1 MAYIRDVLQNCL
13 DRQARI
19 VGVVTGS
26 GEVARAAVAAEA
38 DLLIALNAGLYRNS
52 GHSSLAAYQP
62 YGHANEQTEA
72 IVREQILPHAGGVPI
87 VAGVC
92 SPADATETLAYLK
105 RLKLL
110 NVQGVTNWPSAGL
123 IDGNYRA
130 ALEDAGLGS
139 QNEVALLQRAR
150 ELGFVTFAYAY
161 NNVDVR
167 VFLQGGADALIL
179 TLGVTRS
186 IDDIREKRD
195 RVQRAIVYLNGM
207 LAEVKAWGR
216 RVPCLAY
223 GGPITSPEDAE
234 QLFGLSNIDGFAGGS
249 VFERLPMRDITGSV
263 VRSFKS
269 AASERGGRGERAE
282 HGGLGQMIGASA
294 PMRELF
300 ALIRRI
306 APYDVNVC
314 IEGESGTGKELVAT
328 HIHRM
333 SSRAHQPFVTLNCG
347 AIPETLLE
355 SELFGHEKGAFTG
368 AERRR
373 LGKFELA
380 HRGTLFLDEIATLSP
395 HGQVSLLRALQQRE
409 ILRVG
414 AETAIP
420 VDVRVLA
427 ASNQR
432 LSELVEKGHF
442 RADLYHRLNQITL
455 QVPALR
461 ERIDDLPLLLA
472 DVLSKLQ
479 IQLNRKLSGVS
490 PRFMAK
496 LNAHTWSGNVRELQH
511 AILHAALREDGPL
524 LEGAHFLP
532 NTERNTAE
540 PLDNNSRGDKWR
552 QAVRRALRDARG
564 NKSRAAAALGVTRK
578 TLYAW
583 MRELSDEQ

>member
-1 MAYIRDVLQNCL
+1 MADIKGVLQRCI
-13 DRQARI
+13 DRQARV

-26 GEVARAAVAAEA
+26 GEVARAAVSAEA
-38 DLLIALNAGLYRNS
+38 DLLIALNAGLYRQS

-62 YGHANEQTEA
+62 YGNANEQTEA
-72 IVREQILPHAGGVPI
+72 ILHQHILPHAGGVPV
-87 VAGVC
+87 VAGIC
-92 SPADATETLAYLK
+92 SLAEGAETTEYLK
-105 RLKLL
+105 RLKRL
-110 NVQGVTNWPSAGL
+110 NVSGVTNWPSVGL
-123 IDGNYRA
+123 IDGAYRE

-139 QNEVALLQRAR
+139 RNEVALLQRAR
-150 ELGFVTFAYAY
+150 EMGFVTFAYAY

-179 TLGVTRS
+179 TMGVTRS

-195 RVQRAIVYLNGM
+195 RLQRAIVYLNGM
-207 LAEVKAWGR
+207 LAEVKTWGR
-216 RVPCLAY
+216 RLPCLAY
-223 GGPITSPEDAE
+223 GGPITSPDDAE
-234 QLFGLSNIDGFAGGS
+234 QLFRMSNIDGFAGGS

-269 AASERGGRGERAE
+269 AAAERHEQADS
-282 HGGLGQMIGASA
+282 GLGQMIGSSA

-380 HRGTLFLDEIATLSP
+380 NRGTLFLDEIATLSP

-409 ILRVG
+409 ITRVG
-414 AETAIP
+414 AENTIP

-432 LSELVEKGHF
+432 LNELVEQGGF

-455 QVPALR
+455 QVPPLR
-461 ERIDDLPLLLA
+461 ERLDDLPLLLA
-472 DVLSKLQ
+472 DILRKLQ
-479 IQLNRKLSGVS
+479 IQLNRKLSGVA
-490 PRFMAK
+490 PRFMTK
-496 LNAHTWSGNVRELQH
+496 LQAHAWTGNIRELQH

-524 LEGAHFLP
+524 LEGAHFAP
-532 NTERNTAE
+532 NTEARAVE
-540 PLDNNSRGDKWR
+540 SAKGAHGDSWK

-564 NKSRAAAALGVTRK
+564 NKSRAAAALGVTRR

-583 MRELSDEQ
+583 LREIAVE